1 MSPEAVDLIGLTA
14 EQLIEE
20 PEHFTRLVHPDD
32 RARVQEGDARSEA
45 TGLWEDTYR
54 IVRPDGSIR
63 WVYARGRRVEDA
75 DSELSVWHGVTI
87 DVTVQVEAALAAG
100 LAPTAWAAP
109 PLG

>member
-1 MSPEAVDLIGLTA
+1 MYWTQEFDTGSGTGRYRYLSPEAVDLVGLTA

-63 WVYARGRRVEDA
+63 WVYAG
-75 DSELSVWHGVTI
+75 
-87 DVTVQVEAALAAG
+87 AAASRT
-100 LAPTAWAAP
+100 PTPSGAC
-109 PLG
+109 GTGSRST